1 MNATLKTFFVATL
14 GAVGLHVY
22 AGALYWQIGEDI
34 ASSYAGA
41 DYAVLRV
48 TSAAVGSDVKVLDDA
63 TSADQKLSLYYL
75 GGVVPDTDVKVSV
88 DSISYAGATAAAG
101 AATVEKLAQSDITG
115 ITDRNFLIEIFTASD
130 TVVARSGIVNYASI
144 SGYVHEGLTMEGSIL
159 SSGIWSPTD
168 FTAVPEPTSGL
179 LFLIGGALL
188 GLRRKKRA

>member
-1 MNATLKTFFVATL
+1 MSATHRTFFAAIL
-14 GAVGLHVY
+14 GAIGLHVH

-48 TSAAVGSDVKVLDDA
+48 TSAAVGTDVKTLEAAVA
-63 TSADQKLSLYYL
+63 SEQVQSLYYL
-75 GGVVPDTDVKVSV
+75 NVYGMDTDVKVSV
-88 DSISYAGATAAAG
+88 DSISYASATAAAG

-168 FTAVPEPTSGL
+168 FTAVPEPSSGL
-179 LFLIGGALL
+179 LFLIGGSLL
-188 GLRRKKRA
+188 GLRRRKRA